1 MENAKLEEEE
11 TVKDRTPILDLL
23 IDKIKYFNFE
33 KKKLLER
40 YERNA
45 LTLKESLDQ
54 MMEFLGIGDYAGIP
68 FVLEKMEDQMAEIR
82 RLLDSGSVENIKH
95 YLNNLNNTQT
105 KLINE
110 IRDLNIAYT
119 KLRNAVK

>member
-1 MENAKLEEEE
+1 MS
-11 TVKDRTPILDLL
+11 DILDPNIGSLV
-23 IDKIKYFNFE
+23 KIKELFSIYQQIYTH
-33 KKKLLER
+33 LE
-40 YERNA
+40 A
-45 LTLKESLDQ
+45 PQ
-54 MMEFLGIGDYAGIP
+54 
-68 FVLEKMEDQMAEIR
+68 EKMKDQMAEIR

-95 YLNNLNNTQT
+95 YLNNLNHTQT